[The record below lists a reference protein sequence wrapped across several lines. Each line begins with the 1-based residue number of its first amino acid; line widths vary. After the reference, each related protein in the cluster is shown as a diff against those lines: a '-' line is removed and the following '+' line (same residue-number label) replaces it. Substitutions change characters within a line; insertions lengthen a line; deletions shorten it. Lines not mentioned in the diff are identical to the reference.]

1 MCCLLKLSPPVTHPA
16 EMLNGANSVSSFGF
30 SMAQNFSA
38 YLTLVFV
45 VLLPR
50 VQLRYK
56 VEQLMSFLCFLPVGG
71 LLRLRMS

>member
-1 MCCLLKLSPPVTHPA
+1 MFYLPLLTLSTINPV

-56 VEQLMSFLCFLPVGG
+56 VEQLMSFLCFLPVGN
-71 LLRLRMS
+71 LL